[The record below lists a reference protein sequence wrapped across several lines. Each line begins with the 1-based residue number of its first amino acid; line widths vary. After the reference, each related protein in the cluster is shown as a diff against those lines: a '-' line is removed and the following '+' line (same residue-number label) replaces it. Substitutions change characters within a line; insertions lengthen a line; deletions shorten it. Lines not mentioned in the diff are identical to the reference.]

1 MLKVTSRYPH
11 QNTIKIEWNLG
22 KRCNYDCSYCP
33 SEIHD
38 NTSPHTDIEIL
49 KTTVDKLTT
58 LGKPVRLSFTGGEP
72 CVHPKFDEL
81 VKYAKHK
88 GISWISVTT
97 NGTRP
102 YEFYSSLPVDQYV
115 FSIHLEYDWL
125 RVFNTVEKMNLSSTT
140 KVIAQIMAHH
150 NHMPAVIEL
159 RAKCLLAHIPNT
171 VRRIRWTQG
180 DHDLFD
186 DMRYNTNDLDW
197 LKEMEST
204 VEANTVVWLNKEY
217 ATILYHA
224 NDMIKNHQ
232 NKFKGWTCT
241 AGIESL
247 MINWDGDV
255 HRATCRVGGS
265 LGNIYEASFVAPSEP
280 VTCDRNFCTC
290 AADIPLTKV
299 SARAQET
306 LNESQ
311 SSVVDPLL

>member
-11 QNTIKIEWNLG
+11 QSTIKIEWNLG

-33 SEIHD
+33 SSIHD
-38 NTSPHTDIEIL
+38 NTSPHTDIAIL
-49 KTTVDKLTT
+49 KATVDKLMT
-58 LGKPVRLSFTGGEP
+58 LGKPIRLSFTGGEP
-72 CVHPKFDEL
+72 CVHPKFAEL
-81 VKYAKHK
+81 VKYCKHI

-97 NGTRP
+97 NGTLP
-102 YEFYSSLPVDQYV
+102 YEFYSNLPVDQYV
-115 FSIHLEYDWL
+115 FSIHLEYDWK
-125 RVFNTVEKMNLSSTT
+125 RVFNTVESMNLSSHT

-150 NHMPAVIEL
+150 DYMDAVVQL

-171 VRRIRWTQG
+171 VRRIRWTEG

-186 DMRYNTNDLDW
+186 DMRYNTNDLDFI
-197 LKEMEST
+197 KECEST
-204 VEANTVVWLNKEY
+204 VEANTVVWLNKEH
-217 ATILYHA
+217 AQLLYHA

-232 NKFKGWTCT
+232 NKFKSWTCN

-265 LGNIYEASFVAPSEP
+265 LGNIYEGNFVAPSEP
-280 VTCDRNFCTC
+280 IICDRNFCTC

-299 SARAQET
+299 NAQVQET
-306 LNESQ
+306 QQQTQ
-311 SSVVDPLL
+311 SSVVDPL

>member
-1 MLKVTSRYPH
+1 MIKVTSRYPH

-38 NTSPHTDIEIL
+38 NTSTHTDIEIL
-49 KTTVDKLTT
+49 KSCVDQLVL

-81 VKYAKHK
+81 VKYCKHV

-102 YEFYSSLPVDQYV
+102 YEFYIGLPVDQYV
-115 FSIHLEYDWL
+115 FSIHLEYDWK
-125 RVFNTVEKMNLSSTT
+125 RVFNTVESIHKLETV

-150 NHMPAVIEL
+150 DYMPAAMQL
-159 RAKCLLAHIPNT
+159 RAKCQLGNIPNT
-171 VRRIRWTQG
+171 VRRIRWTKG

-186 DMRYNTNDLDW
+186 DMRYDAKDLDFI
-197 LKEMEST
+197 KAMEST
-204 VEANTVVWLNKEY
+204 VGANTVVWLDKVD
-217 ATILYHA
+217 TVIYHA

-232 NKFKGWTCT
+232 NQFKGWSCS

-265 LGNIYEASFVAPSEP
+265 LGNIYTGSFIIPTDPIE
-280 VTCDRNFCTC
+280 CDRNFCTC
-290 AADIPLTKV
+290 AADIPLTKIK
-299 SARAQET
+299 
-306 LNESQ
+306 L
-311 SSVVDPLL
+311 

>member
-1 MLKVTSRYPH
+1 MLKVTSRWPH
-11 QNTIKIEWNLG
+11 QGSIKIEWNLG

-49 KTTVDKLTT
+49 KATVDKLMT
-58 LGKPVRLSFTGGEP
+58 LGKPIRLSFTGGEP

-81 VKYAKHK
+81 IKYCKHV

-102 YEFYSSLPVDQYV
+102 YEFYSILPVDQFV
-115 FSIHLEYDWL
+115 FSIHLEYDWK
-125 RVFNTVEKMNLSSTT
+125 RVFNTIEKMNLSSHT

-150 NHMPAVIEL
+150 DYMDAVVQL

-171 VRRIRWTQG
+171 VRRIRWTEG

-186 DMRYNTNDLDW
+186 DMRYNTNDLNW

-204 VEANTVVWLNKEY
+204 VESNTVVWLDDKH
-217 ATILYHA
+217 AQVLYHA

-232 NKFKGWTCT
+232 NKFNGWTCN

-247 MINWDGDV
+247 MINWDGEV

-265 LGNIYEASFVAPSEP
+265 LGNIYEGTFLQP
-280 VTCDRNFCTC
+280 VDPVVCDRNYCTC
-290 AADIPLTKV
+290 AADIPLTKTF
-299 SARAQET
+299 S
-306 LNESQ
+306 
-311 SSVVDPLL
+311 